1 MFNQFFRG
9 LRAKKKNPPVITTEG
24 LMTTYRINMAIRYS
38 EINGASRQTI
48 CISEAKIRKKLIS
61 TASN

>member
-9 LRAKKKNPPVITTEG
+9 LRAKKNPPVITTEG

-38 EINGASRQTI
+38 EINGVSRQTI

-61 TASN
+61 TASKW